1 MFHSLFQAF
10 RLWDGAKRREHKK
23 QRRGRVGGSFAL
35 TPYPPTTV
43 FTLSLPLSSSFPA
56 RFKAALHTL
65 NAWKRLYVS

>member
-35 TPYPPTTV
+35 TPYPTHYC
-43 FTLSLPLSSSFPA
+43 FYSLPPPLVLISRSI
-56 RFKAALHTL
+56 
-65 NAWKRLYVS
+65 